1 MDDRKIV
8 EVARAMLETGG
19 LASLSMRKLATEL
32 GVAPTAI
39 YWHVGGREELLGR
52 ILDDLIAEQPPIVVE
67 GGTARERVRSV
78 VHGLRDQVRATPVL
92 RQLAIEVGRTAELAV
107 PTQIALA
114 HELTAA
120 GLTGKALEEASSSI
134 LYALGGFIALDLL
147 IGRQLAHAPRSHEL
161 WEGLEP
167 PGIDAAFVER
177 MRQPADIDAIFVRTL
192 DLVIDAVLPR

>member
-1 MDDRKIV
+1 VDDRKIV
-8 EVARAMLETGG
+8 EVARAMIEAGG
-19 LASLSMRKLATEL
+19 LSSLSMRKLATEL

-67 GGTARERVRSV
+67 GTTARERVRSI
-78 VHGLRDQVRATPVL
+78 VHGSRNQVRATPVL
-92 RQLAIEVGRTAELAV
+92 RQLAIELGRTAELAV
-107 PTQIALA
+107 PTQILMA

-120 GLTGKALEEASSSI
+120 GLTGQALEEATFSI

-147 IGRQLAHAPRSHEL
+147 LGRQLAHAPRSHEL

-167 PGIDAAFVER
+167 PGIDAVFTER
-177 MRQPADIDAIFVRTL
+177 MRRPADSDAIFARTL
-192 DLVIDAVLPR
+192 DLVIDAVLPG